1 MRLIASQAALDV
13 LLALEQAGELRL
25 TDLARAC
32 GVGLSTAQRGMD
44 VLLADGLA
52 KRTDKGRYRST
63 ATPTTRATVEIALQ
77 TRPLEA
83 LAQVIGRANAGVE
96 LIGVGSTRLIV
107 VAGRHADIDERLRAR
122 RALQVVADRLEVE
135 FVERQHDEL
144 RAHRV
149 DFADERTG
157 LANGSVLYGNLAVTY
172 PPTRLR
178 SQGGAPLGHLNPAL
192 VAPSAKQLRA
202 LSRRHNVQ
210 RLRVFGSAV
219 RDDFRPDSDV
229 DVAVDLKPGTPHRT
243 LRHLEEDL
251 ERLLD
256 RDVDVVLVSLMRDSV
271 RKEVQE
277 HGVSLLG

>member
-1 MRLIASQAALDV
+1 M
-13 LLALEQAGELRL
+13 LLALEQADELRL
-25 TDLARAC
+25 TDVARVC
-32 GVGLSTAQRGMD
+32 GVGLSTAQKGMD

-52 KRTDKGRYRST
+52 ERAARGRYRST
-63 ATPTTRATVEIALQ
+63 ATPTTRAMVEIALQ

-83 LAQVIGRANAGVE
+83 LAQLVGRANAGVE
-96 LIGVGSTRLIV
+96 LIGVANTRLIV

-122 RALQVVADRLEVE
+122 RALQVVADRFEVE
-135 FVERQHDEL
+135 LVERQHDEL

-157 LANGSVLYGNLAVTY
+157 LANGSVLYGDLAVTY
-172 PPTRLR
+172 PPPRPCG
-178 SQGGAPLGHLNPAL
+178 QDGAPLGHLNPAL
-192 VAPSAKQLRA
+192 APSVRQLRA
-202 LSRRHNVQ
+202 LIRRHHVR

-229 DVAVDLKPGTPHRT
+229 DVAVELKPGTPHRT

-271 RKEVQE
+271 RKEVLE
-277 HGVSLLG
+277 NGVSLLG